1 MANKAQSN
9 KKARRRK
16 KRVDPVKMAAIL
28 EGLEAEHGDA
38 ECALR
43 HRSPFEL
50 LVATILSA
58 QCTDKR
64 VNMVTPDLFAR
75 FPTPQKMAVAEPEQ
89 IEQLIHSTGFYRNK
103 TRSILGAS
111 QTLSE
116 RFGGVV
122 PRTMDELLLLPGVAR
137 KTANVVL
144 GVAFGIADG
153 VVVDTHVGRITRLLK
168 LTRHTDPKKIE
179 RDLIDVVPRQEWIS
193 FSHRLIWHGRKICI
207 ARRPKCSDCVLSE
220 ICPSSAEPG

>member
-89 IEQLIHSTGFYRNK
+89 IEQL
-103 TRSILGAS
+103 RSSGA
-111 QTLSE
+111 
-116 RFGGVV
+116 
-122 PRTMDELLLLPGVAR
+122 VA
-137 KTANVVL
+137 
-144 GVAFGIADG
+144 
-153 VVVDTHVGRITRLLK
+153 
-168 LTRHTDPKKIE
+168 
-179 RDLIDVVPRQEWIS
+179 
-193 FSHRLIWHGRKICI
+193 
-207 ARRPKCSDCVLSE
+207 
-220 ICPSSAEPG
+220 